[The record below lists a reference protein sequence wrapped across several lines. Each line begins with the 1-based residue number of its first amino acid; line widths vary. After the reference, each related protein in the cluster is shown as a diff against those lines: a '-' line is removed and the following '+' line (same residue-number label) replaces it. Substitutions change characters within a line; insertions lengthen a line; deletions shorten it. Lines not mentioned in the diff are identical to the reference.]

1 MRWTGSGTR
10 FAKKSLTTCGRGRHR
25 SAQRKVLK
33 NQTKLSR
40 RRLLAHVSV
49 IAATMAPVATI
60 ALGGLSPGNA
70 DLSGADPIFAVIAE
84 HKAAIETW
92 IALDD
97 KAKSDEVLDY
107 EGAVFKTLF
116 TTVPTTVAGVA
127 AWLQHLGSPEHSGRN
142 SVDAT
147 IGHHY
152 DVEIHG
158 GRTRH
163 P

>member
-1 MRWTGSGTR
+1 
-10 FAKKSLTTCGRGRHR
+10 
-25 SAQRKVLK
+25 VK

-70 DLSGADPIFAVIAE
+70 ALSGADPIFAVIAE

-127 AWLQHLGSPEHSGRN
+127 AWLQHLGSPEHFGRN
-142 SVDAT
+142 SIVAT
-147 IGHHY
+147 IGQHY
-152 DVEIHG
+152 DVEFQDVV
-158 GRTRH
+158 TRQLLAMATVLTGAQSS
-163 P
+163 

>member
-10 FAKKSLTTCGRGRHR
+10 FAKKSLTTCRRGRHR
-25 SAQRKVLK
+25 SAQRKVVK

-49 IAATMAPVATI
+49 IAATMAPVARI

-70 DLSGADPIFAVIAE
+70 ALSGADPIFAVIAE

-97 KAKSDEVLDY
+97 KAKSDDVLDY

-127 AWLQHLGSPEHSGRN
+127 AWLPHLGSPGHFGWDRI
-142 SVDAT
+142 ARP
-147 IGHHY
+147 IGQNHH
-152 DVEIHG
+152 VECQA
-158 GRTRH
+158 
-163 P
+163 

>member
-10 FAKKSLTTCGRGRHR
+10 FAKKSLTTCRRGRHGT
-25 SAQRKVLK
+25 AQRKVVK
-33 NQTKLSR
+33 TQTKLSR
-40 RRLLAHVSV
+40 RRFLAHVSV

-70 DLSGADPIFAVIAE
+70 ALSGADPIFAVIAE

-116 TTVPTTVAGVA
+116 TTVPTTVAAVA
-127 AWLQHLGSPEHSGRN
+127 ALFEPPGTPEDFREN
-142 SVDAT
+142 NIVPT
-147 IGHHY
+147 I
-152 DVEIHG
+152 
-158 GRTRH
+158 R
-163 P
+163 